1 MIDKIYQTMI
11 FLLKFFLAKKSLKKD
26 NFMCKQLN
34 MGKLDKKKF
43 NKNNH
48 VLNNLE

>member
-1 MIDKIYQTMI
+1 MIDKLYKTMI
-11 FLLKFFLAKKSLKKD
+11 FQFKLFLANKSLKKD

-43 NKNNH
+43 NKK
-48 VLNNLE
+48 

>member
-11 FLLKFFLAKKSLKKD
+11 FILKFFLDKNSLKKD

-43 NKNNH
+43 NKK
-48 VLNNLE
+48 

>member
-1 MIDKIYQTMI
+1 MIYKIYQTMI

-43 NKNNH
+43 KQK
-48 VLNNLE
+48 